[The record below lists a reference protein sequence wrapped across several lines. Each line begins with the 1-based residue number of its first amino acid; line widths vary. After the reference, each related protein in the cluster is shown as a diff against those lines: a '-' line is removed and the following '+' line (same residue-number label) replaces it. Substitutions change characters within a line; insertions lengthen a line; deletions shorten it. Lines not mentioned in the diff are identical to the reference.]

1 MASGFMTRGSTRFVF
16 VPTCAEVGF
25 VGIASI
31 EKKACVFMNWQTLLV
46 FISVVM
52 GVSILGF
59 LAARWRASDLSKL
72 REWGL
77 GGRRFGPVVSW
88 FLLGGDIYTAHSFIA
103 APALIFAQGAV
114 GFYLIPYITLAYP
127 IGFIFLSKFWTVAR
141 RRGYITA
148 ADFVRERF
156 DSRFLALLV
165 ALSGIVATLP
175 YIALQIIGMQLVI
188 VQMGL
193 PTEISL
199 LIAFIILSA
208 YTYFS
213 GLRAPAL
220 IAIVKDIL
228 IWLVFLCAVIYIP
241 TRLGGFANIF
251 AAVPQEKLVL
261 QPSQYS
267 TYTTLVIGS
276 ALALFLYPHTVT
288 GALSVNSRKVLRQN
302 MIFLIAY
309 PFLISLMALM
319 GIMAVAA
326 GIKASPIY
334 GSNAI
339 VPLLFAEM
347 FPSWFVGL
355 VFATLAIG
363 ALVPS
368 AIMSI
373 ASANLFSRNIYR
385 EYFRPSCTN
394 KEESM
399 VAKTVSLVVKFGA
412 LVFVFIFPTYSVTN
426 NLQLL
431 GGVWIL
437 QTLPVVFLGLYTR
450 WFHRV
455 ALVVGLLA
463 GLIVGTTIA
472 ISQNFASVY
481 PLFLGGTKVPVYGA
495 LIALGVNLLM
505 SVALTPICRMLKVA
519 SGRDLLASADFTARP
534 VNSRKLE
541 QVTMVGHS

>member
-1 MASGFMTRGSTRFVF
+1 
-16 VPTCAEVGF
+16 
-25 VGIASI
+25 
-31 EKKACVFMNWQTLLV
+31 MNWQMLSV
-46 FISVVM
+46 FIFVVM
-52 GVSILGF
+52 TVSILGF

-77 GGRRFGPVVSW
+77 GGRRFGPIVSW
-88 FLLGGDIYTAHSFIA
+88 FLLGGDVYTAHSFIA
-103 APALIFAQGAV
+103 IPGLVFAQGAL
-114 GFYLIPYITLAYP
+114 GFYAIPYVTLAYP
-127 IGFIFLSKFWTVAR
+127 IAFIFLSKFWIVAR
-141 RRGYITA
+141 HRGYITA

-165 ALSGIVATLP
+165 ALTGIIATLP

-193 PTEISL
+193 PTEASL
-199 LIAFIILSA
+199 VIAFIILSA

-220 IAIVKDIL
+220 IAIIKDIL
-228 IWLVFLCAVIYIP
+228 IWLVFLVAVIYIP
-241 TRLGGFANIF
+241 ARLGGFARVF
-251 AAVPQEKLVL
+251 AAIPQEKLVL

-267 TYTTLVIGS
+267 TYTTLVLGS
-276 ALALFLYPHTVT
+276 ALALFLYPHTIT
-288 GALSVNSRKVLRQN
+288 GVLSMNSRKVLKRN
-302 MIFLIAY
+302 TIFLIAY
-309 PFLISLMALM
+309 PFLISLIALM
-319 GIMAVAA
+319 GLMAVAA
-326 GIKASPIY
+326 GIKTSPTY
-334 GSNAI
+334 GSNAA
-339 VPLLFAEM
+339 VPLLFAKM

-355 VFATLAIG
+355 AFATLTIG

-385 EYFRPSCTN
+385 EYFRPSCTSQ
-394 KEESM
+394 EESK
-399 VAKTVSLVVKFGA
+399 VAKMVSLVVKFGA
-412 LVFVFIFPTYSVTN
+412 LVFVLIFPTYTVAN

-455 ALVVGLLA
+455 ALIVGLLG
-463 GLIVGTTIA
+463 GLGIGTAIA

-481 PLFLGGTKVPVYGA
+481 PLFIGGNKVQVYGA
-495 LIALGVNLLM
+495 LIALGINLLLG
-505 SVALTPICRMLKVA
+505 VTLTPICRILKIA
-519 SGRDLLASADFTARP
+519 PGREALTSADFRTQP
-534 VNSRKLE
+534 VSPRKLE
-541 QVTMVGHS
+541 QTTLVGHQSTM